1 MHLAL
6 QPHLIAWFEAL
17 VGVIPEQVQ
26 FQWPV
31 PGDVLCEMKSKTP
44 EENPGV
50 SMFRFSMISWTVC
63 RAS

>member
-26 FQWPV
+26 FQWPE
-31 PGDVLCEMKSKTP
+31 PGDVLREMKSKTP
-44 EENPGV
+44 EANPRRFDV
-50 SMFRFSMISWTVC
+50 SVLDDLLDRLPG
-63 RAS
+63 